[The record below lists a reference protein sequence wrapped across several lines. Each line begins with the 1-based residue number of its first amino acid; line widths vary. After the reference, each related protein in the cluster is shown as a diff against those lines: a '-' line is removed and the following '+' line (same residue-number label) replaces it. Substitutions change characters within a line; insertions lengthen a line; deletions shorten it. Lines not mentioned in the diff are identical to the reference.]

1 MSKTI
6 SIADDVYDWL
16 KREKDRDGKSFSEV
30 IRNLKPRKPR
40 FAECNG
46 AGLTDQMSDVQD
58 SIEDAS
64 ETTKRRL
71 DDVT

>member
-16 KREKDRDGKSFSEV
+16 KREKDREGRSFSEV

-40 FAECNG
+40 FSECNG
-46 AGLTDQMSDVQD
+46 AGLTDRMSDVRD
-58 SIEDAS
+58 GIEDAS
-64 ETTKRRL
+64 RRTKRRL
-71 DDVT
+71 DDAT